1 MLTTWTDYERGS
13 LSPMGSMSS
22 MAHAELHAEPSLAL
36 GTEVGAAL
44 DELDPLEPPPPPMT
58 PMPACTPMTRRR
70 RQAEALE
77 RQRTAMSAPSHPLA
91 AEVMRGVMSG
101 EWVITDH
108 FQGEGRRFLIVQRC
122 RAGDGRALSERE
134 REVLA
139 LALQGHSNKFVAYEL
154 GLTSSTVATH
164 LRRAMAKLR
173 VESREALIQA
183 LTIEATEQVAEVTKA
198 APSGHAP
205 AASGTAN
212 RAAR

>member
-1 MLTTWTDYERGS
+1 MLTTWSDCERAPLGAPMIE
-13 LSPMGSMSS
+13 LSE
-22 MAHAELHAEPSLAL
+22 A
-36 GTEVGAAL
+36 
-44 DELDPLEPPPPPMT
+44 DEPPPPTT
-58 PMPACTPMTRRR
+58 PMPAFTPTTRRR

-77 RQRTAMSAPSHPLA
+77 RQREVLARPSFPLA
-91 AEVMRGVMSG
+91 AEVMRGVMAG

-183 LTIEATEQVAEVTKA
+183 LTIETAEEAGA
-198 APSGHAP
+198 AGINGTSG
-205 AASGTAN
+205 AASLAGEAGMGSAH
-212 RAAR
+212 RATP

>member
-1 MLTTWTDYERGS
+1 MGAPLMTRRELGPEPAMDLER
-13 LSPMGSMSS
+13 
-22 MAHAELHAEPSLAL
+22 AREAL
-36 GTEVGAAL
+36 DVL
-44 DELDPLEPPPPPMT
+44 DELDALDEPPPPPAT
-58 PMPACTPMTRRR
+58 PMPACTPTTRRR

-77 RQRTAMSAPSHPLA
+77 RQHAPMAAPTFPLA
-91 AEVMRGVMSG
+91 AEVMRGVMAG

-183 LTIEATEQVAEVTKA
+183 LTIDTSEEVAATGADETA
-198 APSGHAP
+198 ARSATAAQQ
-205 AASGTAN
+205 AASAGRNGSAT